1 MAVRHST
8 SRRGFRNTQEN
19 SMRNI
24 ALVLALLA
32 TTGPVAAQDYL
43 GTHPDSVRDETLR
56 RHQQDMVTD
65 RPGERRSKAPPRT
78 TPSRQVSQA
87 ERQAAFSRN
96 KAERSEEHTSE
107 LQSLMRISYA
117 VFCLNKKLHVT
128 TTELATRRSTVNTK
142 DRQTNIHTPPN

>member
-8 SRRGFRNTQEN
+8 SSRGFRNTQEN

-43 GTHPDSVRDETLR
+43 GTHIDSVRDETLR

-65 RPGERRSKAPPRT
+65 RPGERRSQAPPRPPT
-78 TPSRQVSQA
+78 SRPVSTADRPAASPRTQA
-87 ERQAAFSRN
+87 
-96 KAERSEEHTSE
+96 
-107 LQSLMRISYA
+107 QSLHRQI
-117 VFCLNKKLHVT
+117 
-128 TTELATRRSTVNTK
+128 RSASCRETVC
-142 DRQTNIHTPPN
+142 

>member
-1 MAVRHST
+1 
-8 SRRGFRNTQEN
+8 
-19 SMRNI
+19 MRNI

-43 GTHPDSVRDETLR
+43 GTHLDSVRDETLR

-87 ERQAAFSRN
+87 ERQAAVSSN
-96 KAERSEEHTSE
+96 KAEDRTSTH
-107 LQSLMRISYA
+107 
-117 VFCLNKKLHVT
+117 LNSSHQCS
-128 TTELATRRSTVNTK
+128 TRMPPSA
-142 DRQTNIHTPPN
+142 RQKTLTPD